1 MLFFFWCHD
10 AVWKSQAPLVV
21 RNIQRWEEWWTLRYL
36 SCKIYTVLSSA
47 QKWLCTSAARWYWV
61 LLVHLASAPI
71 SISLGCPN
79 QCTGFD
85 FCCLFSRELPPPP
98 FGAVTHFLVLLI
110 SSCLLPELMV
120 CCSPPQQQNLV
131 EKQVKLSRC
140 RKISFSFFFFSS
152 ARHQP
157 SVSASVKLHK

>member
-1 MLFFFWCHD
+1 MALH
-10 AVWKSQAPLVV
+10 
-21 RNIQRWEEWWTLRYL
+21 I
-36 SCKIYTVLSSA
+36 SCKMILGFACPVA
-47 QKWLCTSAARWYWV
+47 
-61 LLVHLASAPI
+61 HLASAPI
-71 SISLGCPN
+71 SISLGCPS

-85 FCCLFSRELPPPP
+85 FCCLFSWELPPPP

-140 RKISFSFFFFSS
+140 RKISFFFFFFSS
-152 ARHQP
+152 ARCQP
-157 SVSASVKLHK
+157 SVKVPQWSFINTLVNKERLGKNPVISIQSRLMFTVVWACKEAPATVTLKVE